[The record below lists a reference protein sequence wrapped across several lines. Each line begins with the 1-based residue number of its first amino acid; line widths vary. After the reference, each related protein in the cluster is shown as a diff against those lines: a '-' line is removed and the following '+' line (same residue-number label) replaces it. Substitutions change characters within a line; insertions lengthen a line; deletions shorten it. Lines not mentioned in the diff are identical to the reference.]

1 MSDFKRL
8 SQQDKVTFIQA
19 HENIKEDELTYKF
32 EEGVEKFE
40 GFPSS
45 REFILISKPEVTD
58 RVWNSLVKSRI
69 GKVIDFENGDSE
81 PDYRKGMVVEKNLL
95 EAFMQFIAEIL
106 QKIFGGLSGGKGNE
120 ADDDRA
126 PGKPRRKRDTEDA
139 YERR

>member
-19 HENIKEDELTYKF
+19 HENIKEDKLTDKF

-81 PDYRKGMVVEKNLL
+81 PEYRKGMVVEKNLL
-95 EAFMQFIAEIL
+95 QAFIEFIAETL
-106 QKIFGGLSGGKGNE
+106 KDIFKGLTGARGDD

-126 PGKPRRKRDTEDA
+126 PGKPRRKHDTEDA

>member
-19 HENIKEDELTYKF
+19 HENIKEDELTDKF
-32 EEGVEKFE
+32 NEGVEKFD
-40 GFPSS
+40 GLPSS

-69 GKVIDFENGDSE
+69 GKVIDFENGDSQE
-81 PDYRKGMVVEKNLL
+81 EYHKGIVVEKNLL

-106 QKIFGGLSGGKGNE
+106 QKIFGGFTGGKGNE

-126 PGKPRRKRDTEDA
+126 PGKPCRKRDAEDA
-139 YERR
+139 YECR

>member
-1 MSDFKRL
+1 MSDFKSL

-19 HENIKEDELTYKF
+19 HENIKEDELTDKF
-32 EEGVEKFE
+32 HEGVENLE

-81 PDYRKGMVVEKNLL
+81 PEYRKGIVVEKNLL
-95 EAFMQFIAEIL
+95 EAFIQFIAGIL
-106 QKIFGGLSGGKGNE
+106 QKIFGGLSGDKVDG
-120 ADDDRA
+120 ADDRA

>member
-8 SQQDKVTFIQA
+8 SQQDKITFIQA
-19 HENIKEDELTYKF
+19 HENIKEDELTDKF
-32 EEGVEKFE
+32 NEGVEKFD
-40 GFPSS
+40 GLPSS

-69 GKVIDFENGDSE
+69 GKVIDFENGDSQE
-81 PDYRKGMVVEKNLL
+81 EYRKGIVVEKNLL

-106 QKIFGGLSGGKGNE
+106 QKIFGGFTGGKGNE

-126 PGKPRRKRDTEDA
+126 PGKPCRKRDAEDA
-139 YERR
+139 YECR

>member
-1 MSDFKRL
+1 MSEFKRL

-19 HENIKEDELTYKF
+19 HENIKEDKLTDKF

-45 REFILISKPEVTD
+45 REFILISRPEVTD

-81 PDYRKGMVVEKNLL
+81 PEYRKGMVVEKNLL
-95 EAFMQFIAEIL
+95 QAFIEFIAETL
-106 QKIFGGLSGGKGNE
+106 KDIFKGLTGGKGND